1 MSLSAAQMNA
11 AIHAVDASDRYVAG
25 SISWCDGKRGVTS
38 ANGVPSLSCL
48 GNNITDCSIGTAE
61 GGVCQ
66 FMRSENHNETVGVV
80 DPDAISMVDS
90 DGTPQTTRE
99 ILATVSDRARYMGYT
114 AVEVGNVDNI
124 VVRFQTVWVPI
135 KRGTDHTKIVPQH
148 YSYQTFTRS
157 NPRNLILVG
166 TPRGVFVHS
175 DAACVRGVGSA
186 SNGAFGGV
194 PKARANVVF
203 NPTTHQYGVE
213 KGAGTS
219 FQGRALTRSN
229 LGVKHWSW
237 ATRAIRSGEEIVAD
251 YGVSLGYEGAF
262 VKRQAECARRSV
274 ACDRTKRRSTRR
286 AR

>member
-1 MSLSAAQMNA
+1 MPHVYRHDRMDLPEPRPFECELECRRCGAPTSSYEGSCKRRVCLWLPFCWHHSRSLL
-11 AIHAVDASDRYVAG
+11 
-25 SISWCDGKRGVTS
+25 GVQIKES
-38 ANGVPSLSCL
+38 RVIP
-48 GNNITDCSIGTAE
+48 GTTGMYATRDFAE
-61 GGVCQ
+61 G
-66 FMRSENHNETVGVV
+66 
-80 DPDAISMVDS
+80 DMVAPYLGERLTEAS
-90 DGTPQTTRE
+90 VRRRYGFGE
-99 ILATVSDRARYMGYT
+99 LALGPY
-114 AVEVGNVDNI
+114 
-124 VVRFQTVWVPI
+124 
-135 KRGTDHTKIVPQH
+135 
-148 YSYQTFTRS
+148 
-157 NPRNLILVG
+157 LL
-166 TPRGVFVHS
+166 HS
-175 DAACVRGVGSA
+175 TDAACVRGVGSA